1 MQTFCDLNKYSLLL
15 RRFTF
20 KTHINIIKSKN
31 KRKNMEESTETYES
45 DTKSLRANLR
55 LIYEHIK
62 EYNGVLSEGH
72 FIALTLLCVEARAI
86 ADELKSIK
94 NEIKNIT
101 RFM

>member
-1 MQTFCDLNKYSLLL
+1 
-15 RRFTF
+15 
-20 KTHINIIKSKN
+20 
-31 KRKNMEESTETYES
+31 MEESTETYES

-62 EYNGVLSEGH
+62 EWNGVLSEGH
-72 FIALTLLCVEARAI
+72 FIALALLCLEARGI